1 MLKKLLK
8 WLFKKEFEIIEEQQK
23 VIRELTKVNSEKPE
37 TTVLQVPKTA
47 EEKEAYAAGVG
58 LFASSKHVKYFMWQ
72 LERKIM
78 TDFKQPHDAEL
89 DQFFRGQLSM
99 IEIVMAGLQ
108 EQKTLID
115 TINFERS
122 KQNEEI

>member
-1 MLKKLLK
+1 MLKKLMR
-8 WLFKKEFEIIEEQQK
+8 WLFKAEFEIINEQQS
-23 VIRELTKVNSEKPE
+23 VIQALTKKLEEKPE
-37 TTVLQVPKTA
+37 VTVLQAPKTT

-58 LFASSKHVKYFMWQ
+58 QFAASKHVKYFMWQ

-78 TDFKQPHDAEL
+78 TDIKQPHDAEL

-122 KQNEEI
+122 RQNEEV